1 MAEREFD
8 RRVVDEANEIIGE
21 RGYEIVT
28 DDEGYVYVAS
38 PADDTERGR
47 WDQPTAVPVGGY
59 AWEYDDPRMLLAC
72 TDDKVPRVDE
82 LVWERDRAE
91 SLYGDL
97 SDDYGKADFKAA
109 REELGLTQGDVAD
122 ACDVRVTAVKRWE
135 RPGWPDPPEDAWDVL
150 RRMRETLV
158 EQADAMVDRACDMC
172 DKHGIRH
179 VVITYYRLQEDHDR
193 WGREPGPVGFVN
205 AVSRRAADFMRAE
218 GIDVSFA
225 YPQQASIDY
234 DEEG

>member
-8 RRVVDEANEIIGE
+8 D
-21 RGYEIVT
+21 
-28 DDEGYVYVAS
+28 
-38 PADDTERGR
+38 
-47 WDQPTAVPVGGY
+47 
-59 AWEYDDPRMLLAC
+59 LA
-72 TDDKVPRVDE
+72 
-82 LVWERDRAE
+82 WERDRAE

-97 SDDYGKADFKAA
+97 SDDYGKADFKAL

-150 RRMRETLV
+150 LRMRETLV
-158 EQADAMVDRACDMC
+158 EQADAMVDRACDMR
-172 DKHGIRH
+172 DEHGVRH
-179 VVITYYRLQEDHDR
+179 VVITYYRLQDDHDR
-193 WGREPGPVGFVN
+193 WGREQGPVGFVN
-205 AVSRRAADFMRAE
+205 AVSRRAADSMRAE
-218 GIDVSFA
+218 GIDVRFA